1 MYRRI
6 NSCLSFDK
14 GECPHQKQLERVQTT
29 PQLMDLEELLEYQGI
44 LLDCLLC
51 GRVKSRKARRGT
63 YEKNQSA
70 DF

>member
-14 GECPHQKQLERVQTT
+14 GECPHQKQLERVHTT

-44 LLDCLLC
+44 LLDCLMC
-51 GRVKSRKARRGT
+51 GRVISRKVRRGT